1 MRRRSGQ
8 VSVPA
13 YSKTDVNVHVFWKQ
27 GTIAMFDIRIANL
40 DAGSYLR
47 MTPEKAIAKVEK
59 DNKYLYL

>member
-1 MRRRSGQ
+1 MRRMSGQ

-47 MTPEKAIAKVEK
+47 MTPEKSLAKA
-59 DNKYLYL
+59 